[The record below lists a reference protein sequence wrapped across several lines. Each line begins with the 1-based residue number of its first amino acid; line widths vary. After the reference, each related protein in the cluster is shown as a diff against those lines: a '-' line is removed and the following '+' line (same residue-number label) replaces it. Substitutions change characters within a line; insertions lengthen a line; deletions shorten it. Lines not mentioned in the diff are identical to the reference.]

1 MAPGEL
7 HDDRNDFAPLLPRR
21 ISSTNR
27 PSPSPPRRAAFA
39 CRGPRRPEGSLR
51 VKRYLLIA
59 LGGALGAIARYVVG
73 VFAAERFGQR
83 FPVGTLSINLSAC
96 FMIGFLLEYLNR
108 HTGMSPVWRY
118 GVAIGF
124 IGAFSTFSTFEWE
137 TWSDLTSGAFWI
149 AILYV
154 AVSLIAGLIA
164 VALGSSTARSIS

>member
-1 MAPGEL
+1 M
-7 HDDRNDFAPLLPRR
+7 R
-21 ISSTNR
+21 
-27 PSPSPPRRAAFA
+27 
-39 CRGPRRPEGSLR
+39 
-51 VKRYLLIA
+51 RYLLIA
-59 LGGALGAIARYVVG
+59 IGGAMGAMARYFVG
-73 VFAAERFGQR
+73 VVAAERFGAR
-83 FPVGTLSINLSAC
+83 FPVGTLSINISAC

-108 HTGMSPVWRY
+108 HTGMSPAWRY

-164 VALGSSTARSIS
+164 VALGSSTARSLV

>member
-1 MAPGEL
+1 M
-7 HDDRNDFAPLLPRR
+7 
-21 ISSTNR
+21 
-27 PSPSPPRRAAFA
+27 
-39 CRGPRRPEGSLR
+39 
-51 VKRYLLIA
+51 KRYLLIA